1 MGAALT
7 AAHPG
12 DEFLQS
18 GPPARG
24 SPGPTITDSSG
35 RGALTQKHSRSL
47 LCHLCQ
53 LLLGLLLLLPLS
65 FPFPK
70 EQAKTSNRHP
80 QGPGTLQPEHPSL
93 SLRTLGPHPGHL
105 PSAHAHLVWAAA
117 RSLVAGDLVTGEECQ
132 HSPESSS
139 QVGLCLPSVAI
150 CKDPKDPLSFLP
162 SLISPHTH
170 AHANTHTRMHAH
182 THLVRT
188 RDLPQPPSSRVN
200 NHVMPRC
207 LLRGRHAPSAGPPG
221 LGSLH

>member
-18 GPPARG
+18 GSPARG
-24 SPGPTITDSSG
+24 APGPTVTDSSG

-47 LCHLCQ
+47 LCHLCL

-80 QGPGTLQPEHPSL
+80 QGPGTLQPEHPSF
-93 SLRTLGPHPGHL
+93 SPRTLGPYPGHL
-105 PSAHAHLVWAAA
+105 PSAHVHPVQCGQQPGPWWQEISSQGRNASAPLSLAA
-117 RSLVAGDLVTGEECQ
+117 RWG
-132 HSPESSS
+132 
-139 QVGLCLPSVAI
+139 CLPSVAI
-150 CKDPKDPLSFLP
+150 YKDPKDPLSFLP
-162 SLISPHTH
+162 SLISSHTH
-170 AHANTHTRMHAH
+170 AHANTHTRMHAP

-188 RDLPQPPSSRVN
+188 RDLP
-200 NHVMPRC
+200 
-207 LLRGRHAPSAGPPG
+207 
-221 LGSLH
+221 